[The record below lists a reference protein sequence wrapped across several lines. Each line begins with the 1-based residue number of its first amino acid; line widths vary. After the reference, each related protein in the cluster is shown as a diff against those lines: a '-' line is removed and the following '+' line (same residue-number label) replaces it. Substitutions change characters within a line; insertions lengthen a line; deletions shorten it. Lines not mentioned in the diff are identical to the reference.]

1 MSRKANPTLIGLF
14 VLGGV
19 VIAVL
24 VVVVLGSG
32 RLFRDTGTFISFFDA
47 SVVGL
52 QAGSPVRFRG
62 IPIGQVQE
70 ILIDVQGTDRERGD
84 ARIAVIYEIDRALL
98 EARGAGVRLADPMN
112 LDTMLALGIRAQLST
127 ESLVT
132 GLKYIGL
139 DLDPTAP
146 PPAPPVEGL
155 PYPEIPTVST
165 GFEALEEEIYGMI
178 SELGAVKLDTLVTTA
193 TEAFARFGSLASKPE
208 LAATLEALPRTL
220 QNLNTTIED
229 LQGLMAGID
238 SSLVPMRDGVL
249 ATASQATETM
259 ESLQVRIERVS
270 AVLEPDSPILIQFE
284 QAMSELSSASRAMR
298 NLADYL
304 ERNPSALIRGRPGGD
319 R

>member
-1 MSRKANPTLIGLF
+1 MSRKANPTLVGSF

-19 VIAVL
+19 VIAV
-24 VVVVLGSG
+24 VAVVVLGSG

-62 IPIGQVQE
+62 IPIGQVTE

-84 ARIAVIYEIDRALL
+84 ARIAVVYEVDRGLL

-112 LDTMLALGIRAQLST
+112 LDTMMALGIRAQLAT

-146 PPAPPVEGL
+146 PPSPPVEGL

-165 GFEALEEEIYGMI
+165 GFEALEEEIYEMI
-178 SELGAVKLDTLVTTA
+178 AELGAVKLDTLVTTA
-193 TEAFARFGSLASKPE
+193 TEAFSQFGALASQPA
-208 LAATLEALPRTL
+208 LAETLEALPP
-220 QNLNTTIED
+220 TIESLNLTIRD
-229 LQGLMAGID
+229 VQLLLASID
-238 SSLVPMRDGVL
+238 STLVPMRDGVL
-249 ATASQATETM
+249 STASQATETM
-259 ESLQVRIERVS
+259 ASLQVRIERVS
-270 AVLEPDSPILIQFE
+270 AVLEPNSPLLVQFE
-284 QAMSELSSASRAMR
+284 QAMTELSAASRAMR

>member
-1 MSRKANPTLIGLF
+1 MSRKANPTLIGSV

-19 VIAVL
+19 VIAVIA
-24 VVVVLGSG
+24 VVVLGSG

-52 QAGSPVRFRG
+52 QTGSPVRFRG
-62 IPIGQVQE
+62 IPIGQVTE
-70 ILIDVQGTDRERGD
+70 ILIDIQGTDRERGD
-84 ARIAVIYEIDRALL
+84 ARIAVVYEVDRGLL

-112 LDTMLALGIRAQLST
+112 LDTMMALGIRAQLAT

-146 PPAPPVEGL
+146 PPSPPVEGL

-193 TEAFARFGSLASKPE
+193 TDAFSQFGSLASKPE
-208 LAATLEALPRTL
+208 LATTLEALPATIES
-220 QNLNTTIED
+220 LNTTIRD
-229 LQGLMAGID
+229 VQVLMASID
-238 SSLVPMRDGVL
+238 SALVPMRDGVL
-249 ATASQATETM
+249 TTASQATSTM

-270 AVLEPDSPILIQFE
+270 AVLEPNSPLLIQFE
-284 QAMSELSSASRAMR
+284 EAMAELSAAGRAMR

-304 ERNPSALIRGRPGGD
+304 ERNPSALIRGRAGGD

>member
-1 MSRKANPTLIGLF
+1 MSRKANPTLIGSF

-19 VIAVL
+19 VIAVIA
-24 VVVVLGSG
+24 VVVLGSG
-32 RLFRDTGTFISFFDA
+32 RLFRETGTFISFFDA

-52 QAGSPVRFRG
+52 QTGSPVRFRG
-62 IPIGQVQE
+62 IPIGQVTE
-70 ILIDVQGTDRERGD
+70 ILIDIQGTDRERGD
-84 ARIAVIYEIDRALL
+84 ARIAVVYEVDRGLL

-112 LDTMLALGIRAQLST
+112 LDTMMALGIRAQLAT

-146 PPAPPVEGL
+146 PPSPPVEGL

-193 TEAFARFGSLASKPE
+193 TDAFSQFGSLASKPE
-208 LAATLEALPRTL
+208 LATTLEALPATIES
-220 QNLNTTIED
+220 LNTTIRD
-229 LQGLMAGID
+229 VQVLMASID
-238 SSLVPMRDGVL
+238 SALVPMRDGVL
-249 ATASQATETM
+249 TTASQATSTM

-270 AVLEPDSPILIQFE
+270 AVLEPNSPLLIQFE
-284 QAMSELSSASRAMR
+284 EAMAELSAAGRAMR

-304 ERNPSALIRGRPGGD
+304 ERNPSALIRGRAGGD